1 VAGIR
6 IYDELGIWQVLFFS
20 SVVPRCFDRLGSRA
34 VALERCAGHKLKP
47 LDCLGT
53 NRSEVLLQQM
63 AGRLAANP
71 S

>member
-1 VAGIR
+1 LPR
-6 IYDELGIWQVLFFS
+6 NLLSSPSDWRDYDRFFDVLI
-20 SVVPRCFDRLGSRA
+20 GSAVGA
-34 VALERCAGHKLKP
+34 VALERCGGHKLKP